1 MLTTTT
7 AQKLKNQYV
16 TNVSVTQQHLQHE
29 IHGNDVSE
37 KPVNERKLV
46 TSVKKSHQIEKDSRQ
61 NREMH
66 LNSSYLLRTVD
77 STAGASTLRISRSK
91 HK

>member
-1 MLTTTT
+1 MNIITK
-7 AQKLKNQYV
+7 KLKNQNV
-16 TNVSVTQQHLQHE
+16 TNVSVSYRAQQHE
-29 IHGNDVSE
+29 IHGNDVSA
-37 KPVNERKLV
+37 KFLNDKKQIMSVRKNQ
-46 TSVKKSHQIEKDSRQ
+46 HHIEKDPVRQ

-66 LNSSYLLRTVD
+66 INSSYMLRTVD